1 MNGFILASTEG
12 NAGKTITTL
21 ALLTAFFRNDVHV
34 NVFKNGPDFIDP
46 LLHHALIQENTYN
59 LDTWLMGEANVLKT
73 FAKHSNPEQIQIV
86 EGNRGLFDGVNG
98 TTEEGST
105 AHLARTLGLPIVLVL
120 NTSNS
125 TNTCAAVAQS
135 IKNYD
140 PQIKI
145 AGVILNF
152 VKSDKHKKH
161 LMDAMAKA
169 GLRVYGCIPQEA
181 NLYID
186 QNLDHL
192 LRSPDFGLTRK
203 VIEKLTEIGACNFD
217 LEGLGKLEYVNTYV
231 PSSKDK
237 LVPVEGNPVI
247 AVARDQAFNFYFQ
260 ENLDILSELGAQV
273 VEFSPLQDQRLPENT
288 AAIYMGGGYCG
299 FYGDLLEGNGPLRIE
314 IRRLAQCGLPIY
326 AESAG
331 VLYLSK
337 ALTQGRYRR
346 TLAAVFDYEVT
357 ALLEMINNGY
367 IEVETTQDNPLFPA
381 GEKIRGV
388 QIKIA
393 ELLDR
398 KKKAKNLE
406 KPFLITGPEHSG
418 LIGRVYL
425 NTIASSAHLHFAGN
439 TNTARQFVE
448 AAAAFKQFKITTP

>member
-1 MNGFILASTEG
+1 MNGFILASIDG
-12 NAGKTITTL
+12 QSGKTITTL
-21 ALLTAFFRNDVHV
+21 ALLTAFFRNNVHV
-34 NVFKNGPDFIDP
+34 DVFKNGPDFIDP
-46 LLHHALIQENTYN
+46 LLHKALIQENTYN

-73 FAKHSNPEQIQIV
+73 FAENSNPEHLQIV
-86 EGNRGLFDGVNG
+86 EGNRGLFDGFNG
-98 TTEEGST
+98 TTDEGST

-120 NTSNS
+120 NASNS

-152 VKSDKHKKH
+152 VRNDKHKKH
-161 LMDAMAKA
+161 LMAAMAKA
-169 GLRVYGCIPQEA
+169 NLRVYGCIPLEE
-181 NLYID
+181 NLHID

-192 LRSPDFGLTRK
+192 LRSMDFGLTRK
-203 VIEKLTEIGACNFD
+203 VIEKLTETGATNFD
-217 LEGLGKLEYVNTYV
+217 LEGLGKLEYVNTYFA
-231 PSSKDK
+231 SNENQ
-237 LVPVEGNPVI
+237 LIPVEGKPVI
-247 AVARDQAFNFYFQ
+247 AVARDLAFNFYYQ
-260 ENLDILSELGAQV
+260 ENLDILKKLGADV
-273 VEFSPLQDQRLPENT
+273 IEFSPLEDQNLPSNT
-288 AAIYMGGGYCG
+288 SAIYIGGGYCG
-299 FYGDLLEGNGPLRIE
+299 YYGDLLEGNGPLRIE
-314 IRRLAQCGLPIY
+314 LKRLAQCGLPIY

-357 ALLEMINNGY
+357 ALVELVNNGY
-367 IEVETTQDNPLFPA
+367 IEVETTLDNPLFPA

-393 ELLDR
+393 EIIDR

-406 KPFLITGPEHSG
+406 RPFFITGSENSG
-418 LIGRVYL
+418 LVGRVYL

-439 TNTARQFVE
+439 TNAARQFVE
-448 AAAAFKQFKITTP
+448 AASAFKQFKIMAP

>member
-12 NAGKTITTL
+12 QAGKTITTL

-34 NVFKNGPDFIDP
+34 DVFKNGPDFIDP

-59 LDTWLMGEANVLKT
+59 LDTWLMGEDKVLKT
-73 FAKHSNPEQIQIV
+73 FAEHSHPEHLQIV
-86 EGNRGLFDGVNG
+86 EGNRGLFDGFNG
-98 TTEEGST
+98 TNDEGST
-105 AHLARTLGLPIVLVL
+105 AHLARTLGLQVVLVL
-120 NTSNS
+120 NASNS
-125 TNTCAAVAQS
+125 TNTCAAIAQS
-135 IKNYD
+135 IKSYD
-140 PQIKI
+140 PKIKI

-152 VKSDKHKKH
+152 VRNDKHKKH

-169 GLRVYGCIPQEA
+169 GLRVYGCIPLEE
-181 NLYID
+181 NLHID

-192 LRSPDFGLTRK
+192 LRTPDFGLTRK
-203 VIEKLTEIGACNFD
+203 VIEKLTETGACNFD

-231 PSSKDK
+231 PSSKNN
-237 LVPVEGNPVI
+237 LIPVEGNPVI

-260 ENLDILSELGAQV
+260 ENLDILKNLGAQV
-273 VEFSPLQDQRLPENT
+273 VEFSPLQDQQLPDDT
-288 AAIYMGGGYCG
+288 AAIYIGGGYCG

-314 IRRLAQCGLPIY
+314 LKRLAQCGLPIY

-346 TLAAVFDYEVT
+346 TLASVFDYEVT
-357 ALLEMINNGY
+357 ALLEIINNGY
-367 IEVETTQDNPLFPA
+367 IEVETTSDNPLFPA
-381 GEKIRGV
+381 GERIRGI

-393 ELLDR
+393 EILDR

-406 KPFLITGPEHSG
+406 RPFFITGNENSG

-439 TNTARQFVE
+439 TNAARQFVE
-448 AAAAFKQFKITTP
+448 AASAFKQFKITAP